1 MKILAVRND
10 RLGDF
15 MLAWPSFRMLAQ
27 NLPDASITVLAREYT
42 APLAEI
48 CADLSGVLCA
58 PDVEGDWASARAI
71 GRLLRG
77 EQFDASLSLFSRFDT
92 ALGLF
97 LARIPIRVAPATK
110 LAQLFHTHR
119 LRQHRSRSLKP
130 EYVYNLEL
138 TEFFLHTLGVEQPVW
153 PQPPYL
159 PVPVDEARE
168 RRRELAMRLGFD
180 PTRPL
185 VFIHPGHG
193 GSSPPPSPR
202 LFARI
207 GKALEASGAELVVTE
222 GPADG
227 EAVTAV
233 RKVLGETTH
242 AVYRS
247 QSGLADFARHLA
259 AADLFISGS
268 TGPLHIAGAL
278 DCPTVAF
285 YPRRRSATALRW
297 QTLNSE
303 GRHLAFMPPEKAGE
317 NAFEALDLEQ
327 VIDDIRRFANKV
339 AKP

>member
-1 MKILAVRND
+1 VKILAVRND

-15 MLAWPSFRMLAQ
+15 MLAWPSFRMLAR
-27 NLPDASITVLAREYT
+27 NLPDASIVVLAREYT
-42 APLAEI
+42 APLAEM
-48 CADLSGVLCA
+48 CADLSGVLCD
-58 PDVEGDWASARAI
+58 PGIEGDWTSARAI

-77 EQFDASLSLFSRFDT
+77 ERFDASLSLFSRFDT
-92 ALGLF
+92 ALGLA
-97 LARIPIRVAPATK
+97 LARVPMRVAPATK
-110 LAQLFHTHR
+110 LAQVFYTR
-119 LRQHRSRSLKP
+119 TVRQHRSRSLKP

-138 TEFFLHTLGVEQPVW
+138 TEFFLRTLGVEAPVW
-153 PQPPYL
+153 PKPPYL
-159 PVPVDEARE
+159 HVPIDEARE

-193 GSSPPPSPR
+193 GSSPPPSAR

-207 GKALEASGAELVVTE
+207 GKALEVSGAELVVTE

-227 EAVTAV
+227 EAVAAV
-233 RKVLGETTH
+233 RKALGETTH

-247 QSGLADFARHLA
+247 QSGLADFARCIA

-317 NAFEALDLEQ
+317 NAFEALE
-327 VIDDIRRFANKV
+327 VESVVNDIQHFASKI